1 MGLIYCGH
9 PGIGEG
15 VVEGEALVA
24 SDGFSARYDLD
35 LETGL
40 FSRPAHKLFGE
51 SFANRIL
58 VLDIAKGGVASA
70 WMLRVLMNGVHR
82 PKALLLNS
90 ANPIIGQGASFGRMP
105 LLDRF
110 DVDITQVIETGQ
122 HLRLRPKEG
131 KVEIIQ

>member
-1 MGLIYCGH
+1 MGQTYYGH
-9 PGIGEG
+9 PGIGDG
-15 VVEGEALVA
+15 VVEGKALVA

-40 FSRPAHKLFGE
+40 FSRPAHKLFGK
-51 SFANRIL
+51 SFADRIL

-70 WMLRVLMNGVHR
+70 WMLHVLMHGAHR

-105 LLDRF
+105 LVDRF

-122 HLRLRPKEG
+122 YLRIQPEEG